1 MPYYRRKRGY
11 YKKRRFTRKPLKKSN
26 IFSKKSARSQA
37 KQIYALNKK
46 VNKIQR
52 LTKPELYIYENGE
65 SNVVTGHYQPYNQTT
80 YQGCNLQ
87 YGILN
92 EIMKNETMPFKISG
106 GMARIQ
112 SLKLTISFV
121 RTAAA
126 VNHLDTIGRLTILKQ
141 KKSVGGS
148 VRIHNTNSYLIQT
161 LNPVVYGPLKSD
173 CTEWGQIIYDRTF
186 KMKKDVGGMDKI
198 IRLNLKPFTLR
209 LREDNEGGLI
219 SYDPDCEFIICIT
232 MGHIGI
238 QTAGDDI
245 YFRCGVKIAYIDDNF
260 DNSSSKT
267 RTIKDLNPALD
278 EDTENKIKS
287 RLMSKGPDE
296 FEN

>member
-1 MPYYRRKRGY
+1 MPYYRRKRVY
-11 YKKRRFTRKPLKKSN
+11 YRRRKFTRKPLKKSN
-26 IFSKKSARSQA
+26 IFSKKSAKSQA

-65 SNVVTGHYQPYNQTT
+65 SSAVTGHYQPYHGTT

-92 EIMKNETMPFKISG
+92 EIMKNDTMPFSISG
-106 GMARIQ
+106 GLARIQ
-112 SLKLTISFV
+112 SLKLIISFV
-121 RTAAA
+121 RNAAA
-126 VNHLDTIGRLTILKQ
+126 VDHLDTIGRVTILKQ

-161 LNPVVYGPLKSD
+161 LNPVVYGSLKSD
-173 CTEWGQIIYDRTF
+173 CTEWGKIIYDRTF
-186 KMKKDVGGMDKI
+186 KMRKDVGGMDKI
-198 IRLNLKPFTLR
+198 IKINLKPFTLR
-209 LREDNEGGLI
+209 LREDNNGGLI
-219 SYDPDCEFIICIT
+219 SYDPDCEFIICVT

-238 QTAGDDI
+238 QDAGDDI

-260 DNSSSKT
+260 DNSNNKT
-267 RTIKDLNPALD
+267 RIIKDLNPALD
-278 EDTENKIKS
+278 FEKETDIKNS
-287 RLMSKGPDE
+287 D
-296 FEN
+296 